1 MELEI
6 GQLVYVVEKEIFVR
20 VIDIKTIDGIIIY
33 YTDDSLAYVI
43 EQLHY
48 LPKKE
53 QEIESD
59 DWKKVLNS
67 VISEY
72 LTPDKSLEI
81 NVTISKKIG
90 RPLGY
95 ELLRKLERENEIK
108 NYFESYKGEKIL
120 FIKRNNFSY
129 YWSLILFSTT
139 TIYFLFSLCYLIF
152 FNFKFNEINPVLI
165 VFFLFCTF
173 YGSFFF
179 DNFKYY
185 KSCYLIIG
193 EEIGSDKDYSGW
205 TIEDINSNSLG
216 RLTKKDI
223 RKIGS
228 DSDNQIL
235 IITNKKFHLD
245 WNNREIIIAN
255 KFADKKD
262 EVIAF
267 LKMNFDKNSK

>member
-1 MELEI
+1 MEVEI
-6 GQLVYVVEKEIFVR
+6 GQLVYVVDKEIFVR
-20 VIDIKTIDGIIIY
+20 VTDIKTIDGIIIY

-59 DWKKVLNS
+59 NWKKVLKS
-67 VISEY
+67 VISESF
-72 LTPDKSLEI
+72 PSDKSLEI
-81 NVTISKKIG
+81 NVRISKTIG

-95 ELLRKLERENEIK
+95 ELLRKLERESEIK
-108 NYFESYKGEKIL
+108 NYFDSYKGEKIL

-129 YWSLILFSTT
+129 YWRLILFSTT
-139 TIYFLFSLCYLIF
+139 TIYFLFSLCYLIY
-152 FNFKFNEINPVLI
+152 FNFKFNEINIVLI
-165 VFFLFCTF
+165 VLFVFSAF
-173 YGSFFF
+173 YGNFFF
-179 DNFKYY
+179 DNYKYY

-193 EEIGSDKDYSGW
+193 EKIGSDNDYSGW
-205 TIEDINSNSLG
+205 TIEDLNSNSLG
-216 RLTKKDI
+216 RLTKEDI

-235 IITNKKFHLD
+235 ILTHKKFHLD
-245 WNNREIIIAN
+245 WNNREIKVTD